1 MISSVLPVSISR
13 LLRSFVFTL
22 LAISA
27 PFFLIHEGYS
37 ALQIGIV
44 IAISGVSSTIFVY
57 VFPRINIPIRWIL
70 ISLWALLFFSLF
82 FLSVFQDATVYVIS
96 LAAGGIPLSGKD
108 MSANQALEQYS
119 IGKNASSQR
128 AKAISYG
135 YYNFLSYGGNTIAS
149 ALLLFY
155 SGISFRDI
163 FYLSL
168 AISLFSGVPY
178 LFYRFPEHSSR
189 STRTEISP
197 ETGKLRNELA
207 TLFSLDSFAGG
218 LVNASMLSL
227 WFLLVY
233 STSLADTGFIFVVVN
248 ILSAVSVLISGRLST
263 SFGLVRTM
271 VYTHLLSNG
280 FLILM
285 AVFHSLLFSEIMLFA
300 RQTTSQMD
308 VPPRD
313 TFINTIIP
321 EKDRITT
328 NSQFIAARNTS
339 IIPAP
344 AAGGALLEILPS
356 AIPEVAGGL
365 KALYDVVFFLRFR
378 QYRT

>member
-44 IAISGVSSTIFVY
+44 IAISGISSTIFVY

-70 ISLWALLFFSLF
+70 ISLWALLFISLF
-82 FLSVFQDATVYVIS
+82 FLSVFQNATVYVIS

-128 AKAISYG
+128 AKTISYG

-168 AISLFSGVPY
+168 AISLFSGIPY
-178 LFYRFPEHSSR
+178 LFYRFPEHKGK
-189 STRTEISP
+189 STRTEVSP

-207 TLFSLDSFAGG
+207 SLFSLDSFAGG

-248 ILSAVSVLISGRLST
+248 ILSAISVLISGRLST

-285 AVFHSLLFSEIMLFA
+285 AVFHSLIFSEIMLFA

-313 TFINTIIP
+313 SFINTIIP
-321 EKDRITT
+321 ENERITT

-378 QYRT
+378 HYRT